1 MHMSNSPPDAR
12 RASYDEICKHFSPVF
27 RFFFL
32 ERFSHSPSL
41 WHEARMSY
49 VRSCAVNSIV
59 GHTLGIGDR
68 HSHNIL
74 VHENTGE
81 VVHIDFGIVFEQ
93 GKVLTIPETV
103 PFRLTRDIVD
113 GMGPN
118 GTEGSFTT
126 AALATTKVLR
136 ENSSAL
142 LTVLSAVVSD
152 PLYKWCVSPIKAR
165 QRQRDE
171 QIPENGDDES
181 ICSESTSTTNKT
193 ARINPVLSI
202 LAENENDAA
211 TRTIAKINEKLSG
224 YEDGTLGERQTVE
237 GQVRLL
243 INAARDPDNLCHLF
257 PGWAPWL

>member
-1 MHMSNSPPDAR
+1 
-12 RASYDEICKHFSPVF
+12 
-27 RFFFL
+27 
-32 ERFSHSPSL
+32 
-41 WHEARMSY
+41 MSY

-257 PGWAPWL
+257 PGWAPW